1 MRRQNA
7 QVKALNI
14 TLGAVDTLLD
24 FEKRKDKKRIIKET
38 NFEQEKED
46 LFKPVRVGN
55 FWSRKY
61 TEYEANGKKTKHYH
75 LKEYLNEIT
84 PYLKDI
90 INDLRKFDAV
100 KIQLIIIA
108 INSTSCKET
117 D

>member
-1 MRRQNA
+1 M
-7 QVKALNI
+7 KLM
-14 TLGAVDTLLD
+14 
-24 FEKRKDKKRIIKET
+24 
-38 NFEQEKED
+38 
-46 LFKPVRVGN
+46 
-55 FWSRKY
+55 
-61 TEYEANGKKTKHYH
+61 GKKTKHYY

-100 KIQLIIIA
+100 KIQVMIIA